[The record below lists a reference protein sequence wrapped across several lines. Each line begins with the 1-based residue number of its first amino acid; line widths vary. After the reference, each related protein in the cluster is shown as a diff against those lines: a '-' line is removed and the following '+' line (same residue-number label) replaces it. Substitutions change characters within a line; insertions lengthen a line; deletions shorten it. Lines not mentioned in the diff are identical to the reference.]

1 MVARYPSPKN
11 HLIQRMPFALASAGF
26 GLVLILWFV
35 PQWQVN
41 QLPTLDKTRL
51 QQLPLTEQL
60 QLQLEDT
67 YQRAQAEREQRNTL
81 ILIALGLWGGMAIY
95 FSWQNHHSQH
105 RQQDT
110 SEFRKA
116 VELLAAKDKIEVRL
130 GGIYLLEQIASD
142 SPGQQAIVLEVLTA
156 YIREHSTKVG
166 DTRHLGSN
174 EVNTLRV
181 PTDIQAAL
189 TVIARCHSQFETSH
203 LDFQDAYLI
212 QANLIQANFQGA
224 NFQGTYLIGTNLRE
238 ADLREANLR
247 NADLLSA
254 NLSGADLTQANL
266 SSANLLGTNLNSANF
281 QNADLTGAN
290 LRGAYLGNANL
301 LEANLNS
308 ADLIGVYLS
317 DANLSQAKLIG
328 ANLRTAKL
336 IGTQLTN
343 TDLSEANFTGA
354 DLSDASLVGADFTDA
369 NLREVSF
376 QRTQF
381 READLSGADLRGA
394 IFLEVEQL
402 VECKLCRTKLPEH
415 LDLDANRDCASLK
428 IADQSVAS
436 Q

>member
-1 MVARYPSPKN
+1 MTRYTSFKN
-11 HLIQRMPFALASAGF
+11 HLTQRMLLILASAGF
-26 GLVLILWFV
+26 GLFLLLWLV

-41 QLPTLDKTRL
+41 QLPVLDQNRL
-51 QQLPLTEQL
+51 QQLPITD
-60 QLQLEDT
+60 QLQLEREEAFR
-67 YQRAQAEREQRNTL
+67 RAQLEGKQRNTL
-81 ILIALGLWGGMAIY
+81 LLVIFGFLGGIGTY
-95 FSWQNHHSQH
+95 FSWQNYH
-105 RQQDT
+105 RQNRRHDIHD
-110 SEFRKA
+110 FRKA

-130 GGIYLLEQIASD
+130 GGIYLLEQIAND
-142 SPGQQAIVLEVLTA
+142 SPGQQAVVLEVLTA

-166 DTRHLGSN
+166 DTRQLGSN

-189 TVIARCHSQFETSH
+189 TVIARCHVQFETSH

-212 QANLIQANFQGA
+212 QANLIQGNFQGA

-238 ADLREANLR
+238 ADLRAANLR

-254 NLSGADLTQANL
+254 NLSEADLTQANL

-290 LRGAYLGNANL
+290 LRGAYLGSANL
-301 LEANLNS
+301 QGAHLNS

-336 IGTQLTN
+336 IGAQLTN
-343 TDLSEANFTGA
+343 TDLSESNFTGA
-354 DLSDASLVGADFTDA
+354 DLSDANLMGADFTDA

-394 IFLEVEQL
+394 IFLEVDQL
-402 VECKLCRTKLPEH
+402 EECKLCRTKLPEH
-415 LDLDANRDCASLK
+415 LELDANRDCASLT
-428 IADQSVAS
+428 IADQSVAA